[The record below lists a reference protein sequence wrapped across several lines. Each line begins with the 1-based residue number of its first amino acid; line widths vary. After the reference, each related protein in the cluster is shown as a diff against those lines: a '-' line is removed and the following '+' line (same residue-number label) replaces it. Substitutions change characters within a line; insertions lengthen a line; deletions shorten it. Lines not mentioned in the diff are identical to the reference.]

1 MRCYHHRGERLRSK
15 ALTGELKLVEI
26 TEDLRREVA
35 AARAEGGRI
44 GLVPTMGALHEGH
57 LSLVRAAREQC
68 DFVVVT
74 IFVNPAQFGP
84 HEDFGQYPRRLE
96 SDLAAC
102 RELGVDLV
110 YHPATESVYP
120 EEFKTFVE
128 VEELSN
134 MLEGAFR
141 PGHFRGV
148 ATVVLKLFNRVC
160 PDVAYFGR
168 KDYQQQLLIRRMCAD
183 FDLPISLQICP
194 IVRDEDGLALS
205 SRNSYLTPQQRR
217 SALALSQSLQLAR
230 DQFAKGATNVEA
242 VRALM
247 RAHLNETPGVELDY
261 ATIAHPESLVE
272 IAEPLPEMIALV
284 AARVD
289 AIRLIDNMLLKT

>member
-1 MRCYHHRGERLRSK
+1 LRSK
-15 ALTGELKLVEI
+15 TLTGELKLVEI
-26 TEDLRREVA
+26 TADLRRDVA
-35 AARAEGGRI
+35 AARAEGSRI

-84 HEDFGQYPRRLE
+84 HEDFDAYPRRFE

-102 RELGVDLV
+102 RDLGVDLV

-120 EEFKTFVE
+120 EQFATFVE
-128 VEELSN
+128 VEGISN
-134 MLEGAFR
+134 VLEGAFR

-183 FDLPISLQICP
+183 FDLPVAIKTCP

-205 SRNSYLTPQQRR
+205 SRNSYLTPEQRQ

-230 DQFAKGATNVEA
+230 EQFAEGATDVAA

-247 RAHLNETPGVELDY
+247 QAHLHETPGVEFDY

-272 IAEPLPEMIALV
+272 LAEPLPDMIGLV
-284 AARVD
+284 AARVGD
-289 AIRLIDNMLLKT
+289 IRLIDNMLLKF